1 MKPQTIRNLTVSA
14 LLMTAIANNALAVP
28 LLDGFGGARGYGD
41 LAMSR
46 NDDGSSNAI
55 NLPFS
60 LNFFGNTPTT
70 FFINNNGNIT
80 FNNPVSEYTPDP
92 FPVSGQP
99 MIAPF
104 WADVDTRG
112 GVTGLPGSNNVY
124 VASPNSNTVV
134 VTWDQVGYY
143 NSRVDKIN
151 DFQLVLRNRAADT
164 GVVGDFD
171 VDFRYNI
178 LQWTTGDASGGVAG
192 LGGTP
197 AQAGFD
203 AGDQINHLTL
213 PGSRT
218 NDVLQLV
225 NTSNVSTATPGLWTF
240 AFRNGGTPPNGS
252 SASNPLMPVATQAGW
267 DFDFNIVL
275 GQQIFIDP
283 VVAVGYDYIV
293 DAGSPL
299 FASVLLPSVGDNQ
312 YDLYL
317 WNGVDWLFDSILTAG
332 VEHSF
337 GGSGVDRFRILG
349 IETSA
354 GLDPNNPLA
363 FVTGLT
369 FASAGQ
375 VSLSQNPV
383 TFNTDPN
390 GVPEPAS
397 LALLGIGL
405 VGFAAMRRRK
415 FA

>member
-1 MKPQTIRNLTVSA
+1 
-14 LLMTAIANNALAVP
+14 
-28 LLDGFGGARGYGD
+28 
-41 LAMSR
+41 
-46 NDDGSSNAI
+46 
-55 NLPFS
+55 
-60 LNFFGNTPTT
+60 
-70 FFINNNGNIT
+70 
-80 FNNPVSEYTPDP
+80 
-92 FPVSGQP
+92 

-112 GVTGLPGSNNVY
+112 VTGGPPFSDNVY
-124 VASPNSNTVV
+124 VASPNPNTTV

-143 NSRVDKIN
+143 SGHTDKIN
-151 DFQLVLRNRAADT
+151 DFQLVLRNRADT
-164 GVVGDFD
+164 GAGNFD

-203 AGDQINHLTL
+203 AGDGINHFTL

-218 NDVLQLV
+218 NNVLQLV

-252 SASNPLMPVATQAGW
+252 NASNPLLPVATSAGW

-293 DAGSPL
+293 DTGSPL
-299 FASVLLPSVGDNQ
+299 FASVLLPSVGDDL

-317 WNGVDWLFDSILTAG
+317 WNGTDWIFNIGLTAG
-332 VEHSF
+332 VEHLF
-337 GGSGVDRFRILG
+337 GGTGVDRFRILG
-349 IETSA
+349 IETGA
-354 GLDPNNPLA
+354 GLDPSNPLA

-375 VSLSQNPV
+375 VSMSMNPI
-383 TFNTDPN
+383 TLDTDPSA
-390 GVPEPAS
+390 VPEPAS

-405 VGFAAMRRRK
+405 AGFAAMRRRK
-415 FA
+415 SA

>member
-1 MKPQTIRNLTVSA
+1 MKTKTIRNLTVSA
-14 LLMTAIANNALAVP
+14 LLMTGIAHNALAVP
-28 LLDGFGGARGYGD
+28 LLSGFGGNRNYGD
-41 LAMSR
+41 LAMLA
-46 NDDGSSNAI
+46 NDDGSSSQL
-55 NLPFS
+55 NLPFNI
-60 LNFFGNTPTT
+60 NFFGNTYNS

-80 FNNPVSEYTPDP
+80 FNNPVGSFTPSP
-92 FPVSGQP
+92 FPISSQP

-112 GVTGLPGSNNVY
+112 TTGGPPFSDNVY
-124 VASPNSNTVV
+124 VASPNSNTTV

-143 NSRVDKIN
+143 NQHTDKIN
-151 DFQLVLRNRAADT
+151 DFQLVFRNRADT
-164 GVVGDFD
+164 GVGNFD

-203 AGDQINHLTL
+203 AGDETNYFTL

-218 NDVLQLV
+218 NDVLQLA
-225 NTSNVSTATPGLWTF
+225 NTSNVSVATPGLWTF
-240 AFRNGGTPPNGS
+240 AFRDGGTPPNGS

-267 DFDFNIVL
+267 NFDFNIEL
-275 GQQIFIDP
+275 NQQIFIDP

-293 DAGSPL
+293 DTGSPL
-299 FASVLLPSVGDNQ
+299 FASVLLPRMGDDL

-317 WNGVDWLFDSILTAG
+317 WNGTDWINNSLLRAG

-337 GGSGVDRFRILG
+337 DGLGVDRFRILG

-369 FASAGQ
+369 FASTGQ
-375 VSLSQNPV
+375 VSMSMNPI
-383 TFNTDPN
+383 TFNADPN

-415 FA
+415 TA